1 MQCLAC
7 GADQPPENNY
17 CEDCGTRL
25 APIGAA
31 NGLPSGRP
39 GASCDRCGAGPE
51 ALDGDG
57 FCARCGFQRVAPAS
71 DHVEVLVS
79 PDLAGVS
86 DRGKRHHRNEDALAL
101 ASCAGGD
108 ALVVC
113 DGVSSSQNPDDA
125 ATAAAEA
132 AIAALADGLGKG
144 VADLEALLL
153 GVIRSARA
161 AVDTVPF
168 VRTDAADPPETTI
181 VMAVRRSRR
190 IAVGWIG
197 DSRAYHLGP
206 EGVRTLTCDH
216 SWAAEAVAAGVMTPD
231 EALRA
236 PQAHAVTRTLGGPT
250 GEHGD
255 EPSFAA
261 LDVPD
266 GPGLL
271 ILCSDGLWNY
281 APEPAQI
288 AEVVRAQ
295 PAGADALAIAR
306 GLVDFARDRGGRD
319 NVTVAVL
326 VH

>member
-1 MQCLAC
+1 
-7 GADQPPENNY
+7 
-17 CEDCGTRL
+17 
-25 APIGAA
+25 
-31 NGLPSGRP
+31 
-39 GASCDRCGAGPE
+39 
-51 ALDGDG
+51 
-57 FCARCGFQRVAPAS
+57 
-71 DHVEVLVS
+71 
-79 PDLAGVS
+79 
-86 DRGKRHHRNEDALAL
+86 
-101 ASCAGGD
+101 
-108 ALVVC
+108 
-113 DGVSSSQNPDDA
+113 
-125 ATAAAEA
+125 
-132 AIAALADGLGKG
+132 
-144 VADLEALLL
+144 
-153 GVIRSARA
+153 
-161 AVDTVPF
+161 
-168 VRTDAADPPETTI
+168 
-181 VMAVRRSRR
+181 MAVRRGRR
-190 IAVGWIG
+190 IAVAWIG